1 VALTSSSKDATFS
14 RYWCYPAGV
23 IIPENLKL
31 ERMEEVKDKPRRQEH
46 GTGAGHYFG
55 RNL

>member
-46 GTGAGHYFG
+46 GTGHYFG